1 MQVISQLATEADV
14 HLDVDSFQVINT
26 VGAVTLGATMNCEQ
40 FAHDHSS
47 EVHYDRSSFVGM
59 VTRPPPSPSPPPLHY
74 SPHLACTHFALFVD
88 MEATAN
94 ACLRRS
100 LQYWSS
106 EYTRREKTQRSSHW
120 LFGDCV

>member
-59 VTRPPPSPSPPPLHY
+59 VTRPPPSPSPP
-74 SPHLACTHFALFVD
+74 S
-88 MEATAN
+88 
-94 ACLRRS
+94 S
-100 LQYWSS
+100 LQPTPRL
-106 EYTRREKTQRSSHW
+106 YTLRLICRHGGHGERLSASKSTV
-120 LFGDCV
+120 LVE